1 MTQETDLEQL
11 SGRNW
16 YGDNDIGLYAHDAPN
31 SVNDYL
37 NVKIL
42 EEGNG
47 EAGIE
52 LYDSQGR
59 QIQSHID
66 RYPGTLRLEMG
77 TLKAGIY
84 MVKISLDGKY
94 LSPRRIIKR

>member
-1 MTQETDLEQL
+1 MLVVAGILLALQID
-11 SGRNW
+11 NW
-16 YGDNDIGLYAHDAPN
+16 KDKRQQQNQ
-31 SVNDYL
+31 
-37 NVKIL
+37 IL

-47 EAGIE
+47 EVGIE

-59 QIQSHID
+59 LIQSLID
-66 RYPGTLRLEMG
+66 KYPGTLRLEMG

-94 LSPRRIIKR
+94 LSSRRIIKC